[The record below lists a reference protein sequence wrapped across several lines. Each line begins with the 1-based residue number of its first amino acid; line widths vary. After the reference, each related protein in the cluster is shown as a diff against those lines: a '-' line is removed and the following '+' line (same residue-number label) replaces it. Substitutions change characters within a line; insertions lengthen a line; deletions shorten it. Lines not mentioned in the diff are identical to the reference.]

1 MQQLNVQQ
9 YLDDRPLSGKQWLVF
24 ALGVLIILADG
35 LDSGAIGFIAPSLLS
50 AWGIDKPALAPVV
63 SASLVGMAIGALV
76 AGPLADRFGRKWVVI
91 ASTVLFGLFTII
103 SGFANNTTELAIFRF
118 ITGLGLGAAM
128 PNIATLV
135 AEYMPAHR
143 RATMVNLMFCAF
155 PLGITMGGLLA
166 AKIIPSAGWE
176 HMLMYCGVFPLILAA
191 VLLFTLPESIQYLL
205 SRNRQVPAQKIMRS
219 IDSKIDFS
227 QTTLVLPEVKGNTN
241 AGVALIVS
249 KPYILSTAM
258 LWLCCFMSLLVFY
271 LLTSWM
277 PVLLKQAG
285 FTTEQYS
292 LIAAIFPFG
301 GVFGTALIGWAMDK
315 FQANRALMVVYFIS
329 AVLMVLTGLFTNDI
343 VLFGVII
350 FLAGAG
356 LVGAQSSL
364 PALTALFY
372 PVQGRAAGVS
382 WMHGIGRLGAI
393 FGAFFG
399 AQIFALNLS
408 LSQIFMLLGIPVL
421 VSALALWVK
430 GKDKSI
436 QNDNS
441 VSVSS
446 VIPKN

>member
-9 YLDDRPLSGKQWLVF
+9 YLDGRALSGKQWLVF

-35 LDSGAIGFIAPSLLS
+35 LDSGAIGFIAPSLLQD
-50 AWGIDKPALAPVV
+50 WGIDKPALKPVL
-63 SASLVGMAIGALV
+63 SGSLVGMAIGALV

-91 ASTVLFGLFTII
+91 ASTVLFGLFTVI
-103 SGFANNTTELAIFRF
+103 SGFATNTTELAIYRF

-135 AEYMPAHR
+135 AEYMPANR

-155 PLGITMGGLLA
+155 PLGITLGGLLA
-166 AKIIPSAGWE
+166 AKIIPAAGWE
-176 HMLMYCGVFPLILAA
+176 HMLMYCGVFPLVLAA
-191 VLLFTLPESIQYLL
+191 VLLFALPESIQFLL
-205 SRNRQVPAQKIMRS
+205 TRGRQASAQKIVSS
-219 IDSKIDFS
+219 IDNSIDFS
-227 QTTLVLPEVKGNTN
+227 KTELVLPELKGNNN
-241 AGVALIVS
+241 AGVALIIS
-249 KPYILSTAM
+249 KPYYLSTAM

-285 FTTEQYS
+285 FSTEQYS

-301 GVFGTALIGWAMDK
+301 GVFGTAIIGWAMDK
-315 FQANRALMVVYFIS
+315 FQANKALMVVYFIS
-329 AVLMVLTGLFTNDI
+329 AILMVITGLFASDI
-343 VLFGVII
+343 ILFGVII

-382 WMHGIGRLGAI
+382 WMHGIGRMGAI
-393 FGAFFG
+393 VGAIFG
-399 AQIFALNLS
+399 AQIFAWNLS
-408 LSQIFMLLGIPVL
+408 LSQVFMLLGVPVL
-421 VSALALWVK
+421 ISALALWVK
-430 GKDKSI
+430 SRDTSVVNPEPVVSNEL
-436 QNDNS
+436 QNN
-441 VSVSS
+441 
-446 VIPKN
+446 

>member
-1 MQQLNVQQ
+1 MQQVNVQQ
-9 YLDDRPLSGKQWLVF
+9 YLDNKKLSPKQWMVF
-24 ALGVLIILADG
+24 VLGVLVILADG
-35 LDSGAIGFIAPSLLS
+35 LDSGAIGFIAPSLLQ
-50 AWGIDKPALAPVV
+50 AWKIGKPDLAIVV
-63 SASLVGMAIGALV
+63 SGALVGMAIGALV

-91 ASTVLFGLFTII
+91 ASTALFGLFTIV
-103 SGFANNTTELAIFRF
+103 SGFATNTHELALFRF

-135 AEYMPAHR
+135 SEFMPQNR

-166 AKIIPSAGWE
+166 AKIIPTAGWE
-176 HMLMYCGVFPLILAA
+176 HMLMYCGVFPLVLA
-191 VLLFTLPESIQYLL
+191 VLLLFTLPESMQYLL
-205 SRNRQVPAQKIMRS
+205 LRGRREQAQKIMHK
-219 IDSKIDFS
+219 IDASIDFS
-227 QTTLVLPEVKGNTN
+227 KVELVLPESKGNNN

-285 FTTEQYS
+285 FSTEQYS

-301 GVFGTALIGWAMDK
+301 GVFGTAIIGWAMDK

-329 AVLMVLTGLFTNDI
+329 AILMFVTGLFTNNV
-343 VLFGVII
+343 VLLGLFI
-350 FLAGAG
+350 FLSGAG

-364 PALTALFY
+364 PSLTALFY
-372 PVQGRAAGVS
+372 PAQGRAARVS

-408 LSQIFMLLGIPVL
+408 LSNIFMLLAIPVL
-421 VSALALWVK
+421 VSAIALWVK
-430 GKDKSI
+430 GRDI
-436 QNDNS
+436 N
-441 VSVSS
+441 VSDTEQAA
-446 VIPKN
+446 IANQLQKN

>member
-1 MQQLNVQQ
+1 MQELNVQQ
-9 YLDDRPLSGKQWLVF
+9 YLDTRPLSGKQWLVF
-24 ALGVLIILADG
+24 ILGVLIILADG
-35 LDSGAIGFIAPSLLS
+35 LDSGAIGFIAPSLLQ

-63 SASLVGMAIGALV
+63 SASLVGMAIGALI
-76 AGPLADRFGRKWVVI
+76 AGPLADKFGRRWVVI
-91 ASTVLFGLFTII
+91 ASTVLFGLFTVV
-103 SGFANNTTELAIFRF
+103 SGFATDTTELAIFRF

-135 AEYMPAHR
+135 SEYMPAHR
-143 RATMVNLMFCAF
+143 RASMVNLMFCAF
-155 PLGITMGGLLA
+155 PLGITLGGLLA
-166 AKIIPSAGWE
+166 AKIIPTAGWE
-176 HMLMYCGVFPLILAA
+176 HMLIYCGVMPLVLAA
-191 VLLFTLPESIQYLL
+191 VLLVALPESIQSLVA
-205 SRNRQVPAQKIMRS
+205 RGRQAAAQKIMRKIDAS
-219 IDSKIDFS
+219 IDFTKVV
-227 QTTLVLPEVKGNTN
+227 LALPEMKNQQQS
-241 AGVALIVS
+241 GVALIVS
-249 KPYILSTAM
+249 KPYLLSTAM

-285 FTTEQYS
+285 FTTAQYS

-301 GVFGTALIGWAMDK
+301 GVFGTALIGWAMDR

-329 AVLMVLTGLFTNDI
+329 AILMVVTGFFTNDLI
-343 VLFGVII
+343 LFGVII

-421 VSALALWVK
+421 ISAFALWVK
-430 GKDKSI
+430 GRK
-436 QNDNS
+436 
-441 VSVSS
+441 
-446 VIPKN
+446 